1 MPLIWTDIQDIA
13 IELSE
18 IYEDIDPRYI
28 NFVDLRK
35 WVIDLP
41 DFNDDP
47 DRCGEKIQEAVQS
60 AWIEEIE

>member
-47 DRCGEKIQEAVQS
+47 DRCGEKILEAVQS